1 MMMTIKRYNI
11 LHRIMVPSFYRI
23 MIHLKEY
30 YSYPDYLIFLLSPKV
45 PGDRGE
51 RNGQLN
57 EIFRWEDDGGRTN

>member
-1 MMMTIKRYNI
+1 MN
-11 LHRIMVPSFYRI
+11 
-23 MIHLKEY
+23 HLKEA
-30 YSYPDYLIFLLSPKV
+30 YSYPDDEMFLLSPKV